1 MGFVAT
7 IPFWALCIIVG
18 LYFFKR
24 KPNNNLRYSSP
35 RYMPEKRKQY
45 IAKLKK
51 YVGVVSVS
59 IGILFCLTFSSFLL
73 LELLDTPHSFYENLF
88 LYTQQHPFIIYPTV
102 AGFLGWCLALYF
114 YDSRNIKYLQKLLE
128 EMSDADYE
136 RFTQMMQLMNFAQRY
151 SPFVVI
157 CQGKAYFMSS
167 LGEGLPLKDIVHLE
181 WESREEYH
189 DRSENKYELVEE
201 AHIYT
206 REQPNTPITITMP
219 RDQYRFLER
228 AYREAFHKD

>member
-73 LELLDTPHSFYENLF
+73 LELLDTPHSFYSFLLFDLFRMPHSFCKNLL
-88 LYTQQHPFIIYPTV
+88 LYTQWHPFIIYPTA

-128 EMSDADYE
+128 EIKK
-136 RFTQMMQLMNFAQRY
+136 R
-151 SPFVVI
+151 
-157 CQGKAYFMSS
+157 
-167 LGEGLPLKDIVHLE
+167 
-181 WESREEYH
+181 
-189 DRSENKYELVEE
+189 
-201 AHIYT
+201 
-206 REQPNTPITITMP
+206 
-219 RDQYRFLER
+219 
-228 AYREAFHKD
+228 

>member
-7 IPFWALCIIVG
+7 IPFWILCIATVF
-18 LYFFKR
+18 YFFNR
-24 KPNNNLRYSSP
+24 KPDNNLRYSSP

-45 IAKLKK
+45 IAKLKR
-51 YVGVVSVS
+51 YIVLTSIS
-59 IGILFCLTFSSFLL
+59 IGLLLCLIFCPFLL
-73 LELLDTPHSFYENLF
+73 FELLDMPHSFYENLL
-88 LYTQQHPFIIYPTV
+88 LYTQQHPFIIYPTA

-136 RFTQMMQLMNFAQRY
+136 CFTQMMQLMNFAQRY

-157 CQGKAYFMSS
+157 CQGKAYFMSNLS
-167 LGEGLPLKDIVHLE
+167 EGIPLTNIIHLK
-181 WESREEYH
+181 WTY
-189 DRSENKYELVEE
+189 RSERHSRSKKGNTLIEE

-206 REQPNTPITITMP
+206 RQQPNTPITVTMP
-219 RDQYRFLER
+219 KSQYRFLEC
-228 AYREAFHKD
+228 AYRQVNC

>member
-7 IPFWALCIIVG
+7 IPFWVLCIIVG
-18 LYFFKR
+18 LHFFKR

-59 IGILFCLTFSSFLL
+59 IEILFYLTFSSFLL

-88 LYTQQHPFIIYPTV
+88 LYTQQHPFIIYPTA
-102 AGFLGWCLALYF
+102 AGFLGWCIVLYF
-114 YDSRNIKYLQKLLE
+114 HDSRNIKYLQKLLK

-136 RFTQMMQLMNFAQRY
+136 RFT
-151 SPFVVI
+151 
-157 CQGKAYFMSS
+157 
-167 LGEGLPLKDIVHLE
+167 
-181 WESREEYH
+181 
-189 DRSENKYELVEE
+189 
-201 AHIYT
+201 
-206 REQPNTPITITMP
+206 
-219 RDQYRFLER
+219 
-228 AYREAFHKD
+228 